1 MVSPALSSW
10 WGIAGLM
17 ELKREIRV
25 RTSTSLSSFLPVRD
39 PHQRLLSRAA
49 ETQRKLFKAP
59 WCQTES
65 SGILSLLCYGTKDT
79 QPKFSEVISKLTV
92 LPCPPPPPRPKRVSE
107 WPNDNLYMKNN
118 VCLKKWLVFQ
128 GCTVATL
135 LSVPGIG
142 SQGKA
147 ACSGGEHVGLIVAS
161 SVTQHWRVWMT
172 HFTSLVPGVPV
183 CEIMPWTWSCLVA
196 FHWSHWESG
205 NVNDLKS
212 VLIVCSDPVRENYVG

>member
-92 LPCPPPPPRPKRVSE
+92 LPCPPPPPPAPRGFLSDQMIIYTWRIMYAWRSDWFSRVVL
-107 WPNDNLYMKNN
+107 WPP
-118 VCLKKWLVFQ
+118 C
-128 GCTVATL
+128 CR
-135 LSVPGIG
+135 
-142 SQGKA
+142 SQGLGA
-147 ACSGGEHVGLIVAS
+147 RGRLRAVV
-161 SVTQHWRVWMT
+161 
-172 HFTSLVPGVPV
+172 
-183 CEIMPWTWSCLVA
+183 
-196 FHWSHWESG
+196 ESMWG
-205 NVNDLKS
+205 
-212 VLIVCSDPVRENYVG
+212 

>member
-1 MVSPALSSW
+1 
-10 WGIAGLM
+10 M

-39 PHQRLLSRAA
+39 THQRLVISCSRD
-49 ETQRKLFKAP
+49 TKLFKAP
-59 WCQTES
+59 WCHTES
-65 SGILSLLCYGTKDT
+65 SGILSLLCYGTKET

-92 LPCPPPPPRPKRVSE
+92 LPCPPLPPRVAE
-107 WPNDNLYMKNN
+107 WPSDNLYMKNN
-118 VCLKKWLVFQ
+118 VRLKKWLVFQ

-147 ACSGGEHVGLIVAS
+147 TCSGGEHVGLIVAS
-161 SVTQHWRVWMT
+161 SVTHHWRVWMT

-183 CEIMPWTWSCLVA
+183 CEIMPWTWSYLVA
-196 FHWSHWESG
+196 FHWSHWESR

-212 VLIVCSDPVRENYVG
+212 VLIVCLDPVRENYYVG